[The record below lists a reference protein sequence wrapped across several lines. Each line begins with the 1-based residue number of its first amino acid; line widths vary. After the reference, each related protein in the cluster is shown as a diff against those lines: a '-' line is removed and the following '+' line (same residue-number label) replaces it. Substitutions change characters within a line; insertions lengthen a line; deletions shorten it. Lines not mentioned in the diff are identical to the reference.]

1 MAGMSVLVLGGCA
14 GLRPEP
20 LTKAE
25 IQDFA
30 KADRQRIV
38 AHVEPL
44 QNALTLEEAIARA
57 IKYNIDRRVRIMEEA
72 VAAGQLDVGTY
83 DLLPKVVANAG
94 YRARDSYLIS
104 KSLAPDGTMIN
115 KPYISS
121 DKAAMTTDL
130 SFTWSLLDFG
140 QSYYASKQNADRVL
154 IAAER
159 RRKALHLLIQDVRT
173 AFWRV
178 ASSQKLK
185 GEVQKTIADAEDAL
199 ADSRQAQASGLR
211 NPLDALRYQ
220 RQVLENLR
228 LLEAIDQELAT
239 ARIELATLTNLP
251 LAQNVTV
258 VEPSTD
264 PNTRWLDIPVEAMEE
279 QALARNADLRE
290 AFYNSRIASQETR
303 RALLRIFPGLS
314 FSYALKNSDDSF
326 LINQNWSE
334 TGVQLSF
341 NLLGLLSAPAQ
352 MQLAEAGIAVA
363 DQRRMATQMAV
374 LAQLH
379 IARLQYGNAY
389 RQFDRA
395 DAIAR
400 IDIEIAGH
408 MANRERAQTTTK
420 LDRVANQTSAILSQ
434 LRRYQA
440 LAQVHAAASK
450 LQATLGL
457 EPVGEGAA
465 QLPLPELRQAIGA
478 SLKRWEDGVLATPAA
493 DPVPAPGA
501 SLARPL
507 AALPADDLDRPMA
520 AFAPAP
526 ESPDSG
532 TQASS
537 TLLPVL
543 LSEKV
548 VPDAIVML
556 ADFAKPVAL
565 ASSAGR

>member
-1 MAGMSVLVLGGCA
+1 MILGGCA
-14 GLRPEP
+14 TIKPEP
-20 LTKAE
+20 LTNAE
-25 IQDFA
+25 IKDFA
-30 KADRQRIV
+30 SADRQRSV
-38 AHVEPL
+38 ADVEPL

-72 VAAGQLDVGTY
+72 VAAGQLDVGRY
-83 DLLPKVVANAG
+83 DMLPKVVANAG
-94 YRARDSYLIS
+94 YRERDSYLVS
-104 KSLAPDGTMIN
+104 KSRDSVTGEPSLTNPF
-115 KPYISS
+115 IST
-121 DKAAMTTDL
+121 DKAATTTDL

-199 ADSRQAQASGLR
+199 ADSRRAQASGLR

-228 LLEAIDQELAT
+228 LLEAIDQELST
-239 ARIELATLTNLP
+239 ARVELATLTNLP
-251 LAQNVTV
+251 LVQNVTV

-264 PNTRWLDIPVEAMEE
+264 PNTRWLDIPVEVMEE
-279 QALARNADLRE
+279 HALARNADLRE

-314 FSYALKNSDDSF
+314 FSYALKNSNDSF

-334 TGVQLSF
+334 TGAQLSF

-400 IDIEIAGH
+400 IDAGIAEH
-408 MANRERAQTTTK
+408 MANRERAQTMTK

-478 SLKRWEDGVLATPAA
+478 SLKRWEDGVLASPVV

-501 SLARPL
+501 SRVQPVAVSP
-507 AALPADDLDRPMA
+507 AAELGRQMA
-520 AFAPAP
+520 AIPPSPPAPAGGQLK
-526 ESPDSG
+526 SS
-532 TQASS
+532 AS
-537 TLLPVL
+537 LPVL

-548 VPDAIVML
+548 LPDAVVML
-556 ADFAKPVAL
+556 ADSAKPLVMA
-565 ASSAGR
+565 ASMER